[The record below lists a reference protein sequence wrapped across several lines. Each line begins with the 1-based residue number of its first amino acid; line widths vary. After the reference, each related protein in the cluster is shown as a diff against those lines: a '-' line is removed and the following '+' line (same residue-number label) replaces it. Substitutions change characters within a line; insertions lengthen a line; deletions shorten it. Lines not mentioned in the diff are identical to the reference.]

1 MNFKKLGN
9 TDLKVSSIC
18 LGTMTWGNQNTQEE
32 AFKQM
37 DYAFDQGINFFDT
50 AELYPVPMD
59 AKYRGRTNQFIGEW
73 FLKKKKRD
81 KIILADKV
89 AGGSPMNWMR
99 SIGTEKTSLSKEQI
113 EFAIDRSLKDL
124 KTDYIDLYQ
133 VHWPDRPA
141 GPFSGK
147 LEYEHKD
154 TGNFVGIEETLD
166 ALNNL
171 IKLGKVKY
179 IGISN
184 ETAWGTSQYL
194 KLAEQKNFAKISSI
208 QNAYNLLNRGFEVG
222 LSEIA
227 IREKV
232 GLLAYS
238 PLASG
243 YLSGK
248 YRNGNM
254 PKNSRMDL
262 FYDFWPRYRTMHSEK
277 TIEEY
282 WNLAKKFNL
291 NLAQMAIKFCEIQ
304 PFVTSAIIGATTMDQ
319 LKTNIDSVNI
329 NLDKEIIK
337 QIGGIHKKYPN
348 PCP

>member
-9 TDLKVSSIC
+9 TDLKVSTIC
-18 LGTMTWGNQNTQEE
+18 LGTMTWGEQNNQKD
-32 AFKQM
+32 AFDQM
-37 DYAFDQGINFFDT
+37 DYALDKGVNFFDT
-50 AELYPVPMD
+50 AELYSVPMK
-59 AKYRGRTNQFIGEW
+59 AETRGKTSQYIGEW
-73 FLKKKKRD
+73 FLKTKKRN

-89 AGGSPMNWMR
+89 AGTSGMDWLRPNN
-99 SIGTEKTSLSKEQI
+99 EKTSLNKKQI
-113 EFAIDRSLKDL
+113 EFACNRSLKDL

-133 VHWPDRPA
+133 VHWTDRPSGA
-141 GPFSGK
+141 FSGK
-147 LEYEHKD
+147 LEYEHK
-154 TGNFVGIEETLD
+154 TTENFVSIEKTLD

-171 IKLGKVKY
+171 VKAGKVRH

-184 ETAWGTSQYL
+184 ETPWGTSQYL
-194 KLAEQKNFAKISSI
+194 KLAEQKKLTRIVSI
-208 QNAYNLLNRGFEVG
+208 QNAYNFLNRGFEVG

-248 YRNGNM
+248 YRNGAM

-262 FYDFWPRYRTMHSEK
+262 FYDFWPRYRTLNSEK
-277 TIEEY
+277 AIEEY

-304 PFVTSAIIGATTMDQ
+304 PFITSVIIGATTMEQ
-319 LKTNIDSVNI
+319 LKINIESVNV
-329 NLDKEIIK
+329 NLKDEILKEINDV
-337 QIGGIHKKYPN
+337 QLKYPN

>member
-9 TDLKVSSIC
+9 TELKVSTIC
-18 LGTMTWGNQNTQEE
+18 LGTMTWGEQNNKKD
-32 AFKQM
+32 AFQQM
-37 DYAFDQGINFFDT
+37 DYALDQGINFFDT
-50 AELYPVPMD
+50 AELYAVPM
-59 AKYRGRTNQFIGEW
+59 KPETRGKTSQFIGEW
-73 FLKKKKRD
+73 FLKTKKRN
-81 KIILADKV
+81 KVIIADKV
-89 AGGSPMNWMR
+89 AGR
-99 SIGTEKTSLSKEQI
+99 SSMSWLRPNDEKTSLNKKQI

-133 VHWPDRPA
+133 VHWPDRPYGA
-141 GPFSGK
+141 FSGK
-147 LEYEHKD
+147 LEYEHKESD
-154 TGNFVGIEETLD
+154 NCVKIQETLEV
-166 ALNNL
+166 LNNL
-171 IKLGKVKY
+171 VKAGKVKH

-184 ETAWGTSQYL
+184 ESAWGTNQYL
-194 KLAEQKNFAKISSI
+194 KFSEQKNLARIVSI
-208 QNAYNLLNRGFEVG
+208 QNAYNFLNRSFEVD

-248 YRNGNM
+248 YRNGAM

-262 FYDFWPRYRTMHSEK
+262 FFDFWGRYRTTNSEK
-277 TIEEY
+277 AIEEY
-282 WNLAKKFNL
+282 WNLAKNFNL
-291 NLAQMAIKFCEIQ
+291 NLSQMAIKFCEIQ
-304 PFVTSAIIGATTMDQ
+304 PFVTSVIIGATTMEQ

-329 NLDKEIIK
+329 NLNKEIIK
-337 QIGGIHKKYPN
+337 KIGKIQKRYPN

>member
-9 TDLKVSSIC
+9 TDIDVSTIC
-18 LGTMTWGNQNTQEE
+18 LGTMTWGEQNTQKE
-32 AFKQM
+32 AFEQM
-37 DYAFDQGINFFDT
+37 DYALDQGINFFDT
-50 AELYPVPMD
+50 AELYAVPM
-59 AKYRGRTNQFIGEW
+59 KPETRGKTSQCIGEW
-73 FLKKKKRD
+73 FLKTKKRN

-89 AGGSPMNWMR
+89 AGASQMNWMR
-99 SIGTEKTSLSKEQI
+99 PNGTKTSLNKKQI
-113 EFAIDRSLKDL
+113 EFACDRSLKDL

-133 VHWPDRPA
+133 VHWTDRPSGA
-141 GPFSGK
+141 FSGK
-147 LEYEHKD
+147 LEYEHKNTD
-154 TGNFVGIEETLD
+154 DFVSIEETLY

-171 IKLGKVKY
+171 VKSGKVRHV
-179 IGISN
+179 GISN
-184 ETAWGTSQYL
+184 ETPWGTNQYL
-194 KLAEQKNFAKISSI
+194 KFSEQNKITKIVSI
-208 QNAYNLLNRGFEVG
+208 QNAYNFLNRAFEAG

-248 YRNGNM
+248 YRNSAM

-262 FYDFWPRYRTMHSEK
+262 FYDFWGRYRTLHSEK
-277 TIEEY
+277 AIEEY
-282 WNLAKKFNL
+282 WNLAKNFNL
-291 NLAQMAIKFCEIQ
+291 NLAQMAIKFCEMQ
-304 PFVTSAIIGATTMDQ
+304 QFVTSVIIGATKMEQ

-329 NLDKEIIK
+329 NLDKELITK
-337 QIGGIHKKYPN
+337 IGEIHNKYPN